1 MPRSWRREA
10 EVIRDRGAA
19 FDREDV
25 AAGVC
30 CVAVP
35 VRGPNGAPA
44 ASLSVVTD
52 PAHSLERLVGAV
64 QQTGKTIS
72 AALRGR

>member
-1 MPRSWRREA
+1 MRREA
-10 EVIRDRGAA
+10 EVIRGRGVAS
-19 FDREDV
+19 DREDV
-25 AAGVC
+25 AAGVLC

-35 VRGPNGAPA
+35 VRGPHGAPT

-52 PAHSLERLVGAV
+52 PAHTLDRLVGVV
-64 QQTGKTIS
+64 QQTGRTIS